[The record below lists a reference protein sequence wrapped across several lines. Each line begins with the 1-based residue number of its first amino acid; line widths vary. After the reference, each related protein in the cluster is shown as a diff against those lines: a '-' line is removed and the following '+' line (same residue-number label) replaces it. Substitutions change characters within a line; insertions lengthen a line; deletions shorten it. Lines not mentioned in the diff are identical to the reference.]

1 MTMRDLLVL
10 LDEGTAQPTLEA
22 AADLAVRMKAAVTA
36 LGLRPRR
43 PLPGFVAA
51 ELPGDMLESIKSR
64 DRAAAEEQRRSA
76 EAVALRHGVAFTWQD
91 LGADAPG
98 AIETVG
104 IAARYADLLLVGQPP
119 LEGSDESGR
128 ADLVQTLLVGTGRPV
143 LLVPAVG
150 APQGF
155 GRRVLVAWDGGREAA
170 RAVADALPLLRAAE
184 QVEVVTVDAAKRFS
198 IVEAE
203 PGTAI
208 TAHLVR
214 HGVKASLARLT
225 RGPLSVADLLLNR
238 AADHGQDLLVMGAYA
253 HSRLRDLV
261 LGGVTRHMLKH
272 MTLPVFTAH

>member
-64 DRAAAEEQRRSA
+64 DRAAAEEQRRCA
-76 EAVALRHGVAFTWQD
+76 EAVAQRRGVAFTWQD

-150 APQGF
+150 APPGF

>member
-91 LGADAPG
+91 LGADARG
-98 AIETVG
+98 AIVTVG
-104 IAARYADLLLVGQPP
+104 IAARYADLLLVAQPP

-150 APQGF
+150 APPGF